1 MMLMRTS
8 IKSLFLLVLT
18 GGSLYGA
25 SPQESLHVQEL
36 RLALEQ
42 MERRLHS
49 QSVEV
54 SLFQERALALENL
67 LNSLKQEIK
76 NSSSGK
82 AIERRTAIL
91 EKAHET
97 LILDLKT
104 LKNHMN
110 DTNASIAQCHA
121 QLSKID
127 KQISADIVSLKS
139 SMQSMLALLQGEA
152 RTYTVQAG
160 DSLGQIAIDHK
171 TDIKTLK
178 KINNFTS
185 DTILVGQKIII
196 P

>member
-1 MMLMRTS
+1 MRAYIKTLFVS
-8 IKSLFLLVLT
+8 ILL

-25 SPQESLHVQEL
+25 SPQESLAVQEL

-42 MERRLHS
+42 MGRKLHS

-54 SLFQERALALENL
+54 TLFQERAFTLENL
-67 LNSLKQEIK
+67 LNSVKQEIK
-76 NSSSGK
+76 GSSTDK
-82 AIERRTAIL
+82 ALERRTATL

-97 LILDLKT
+97 LILDFKT
-104 LKNHMN
+104 LKNYIN
-110 DTNASIAQCHA
+110 ETNASIAQCQA

-127 KQISADIVSLKS
+127 KQISSDIVSLKA

-152 RTYTVQAG
+152 HSYTVQAG
-160 DSLGQIAIDHK
+160 DSLGKIAQDHK

-178 KINNFTS
+178 KLNNFSS
-185 DTILVGQKIII
+185 DTIFAGQKIIL